1 MKDNLFKRIWNKNF
15 VKATDR
21 LDKFADDIG
30 GLQGHF
36 SWKKFDKNKNLI
48 GESGVHNDITNL
60 SKSTVIRL
68 LAQGMPKYRTTAI
81 DPTKYKISRMRFGN
95 ASYKNPINTGYNF
108 GGVNNED
115 MEFAKK
121 LYYYDS
127 TENVYRPNE
136 NNGIGKNSITNFK
149 SAGGKISTAFSSD
162 ASSIIK
168 REFYTADAYK
178 ADPPTNN
185 YAYPSDKFGSLA
197 IGSVSIPID
206 KTSVYFS
213 YLNIYSNEAKLY
225 PPAHNSL
232 KVTLRFFN
240 LGNSTNYTQIFTS
253 SDIDKKIYNRSL
265 TGNIFTSN
273 IPNNDTNFIT
283 NNQLSL
289 VYDNN
294 LQLWKIMFTLKDNYL
309 TQNFTNNTA
318 KILGRITIEYNVGQ
332 YNIINSIVPRT
343 GVNSGS
349 PSNRFTSE
357 DYYSMVSSVY
367 DSSPTD
373 FIDDYS
379 VIFSSIMNVDQGNG
393 QAGNNLP
400 VIYTEAYLFNDLDDL
415 FSSITYPL
423 FPIGVDNEY
432 NSSNITDLNA
442 SRAFIKTSNDAYLFQ
457 WTIKALI

>member
-15 VKATDR
+15 VKATDK

-36 SWKKFDKNKNLI
+36 SWKKFNKNNQMI
-48 GESGVHNDITNL
+48 GESGIHNDITNL

-68 LAQGMPKYRTTAI
+68 LAQGMPKYRTTII

-95 ASYKNPINTGYNF
+95 ASYKDNNNYNL
-108 GGVNNED
+108 GGVKNED
-115 MEFAKK
+115 MEFVKK

-136 NNGIGKNSITNFK
+136 NNGIGKDNANNFK
-149 SAGGKISTAFSSD
+149 SAGGKISNVFLSD
-162 ASSIIK
+162 VNSIIK
-168 REFYTADAYK
+168 KEFYTSEAYR
-178 ADPPTNN
+178 DNSLLVDN
-185 YAYPSDKFGSLA
+185 YSYPSDKFGSLSV
-197 IGSVSIPID
+197 GNVSIPID
-206 KTSVYFS
+206 KTSIYFS
-213 YLNIYSNEAKLY
+213 YLNTYSNEAKLY

-232 KVTLRFFN
+232 KITLRFFN
-240 LGNSTNYTQIFTS
+240 LGNNTNYTQVFAP

-273 IPNNDTNFIT
+273 IPNNDTNYIT
-283 NNQLSL
+283 NNQVTLT
-289 VYDNN
+289 YDNN

-318 KILGRITIEYNVGQ
+318 KVLGRITIEYNIGQ
-332 YNIINSIVPRT
+332 YNIINSIIPRN
-343 GVNSGS
+343 GINAGS
-349 PSNRFTSE
+349 SVNRFSSE
-357 DYYSMVSSVY
+357 DYYNMVSSVY

-393 QAGNNLP
+393 QAGNSLP
-400 VIYTEAYLFNDLDDL
+400 VIYTEAYLFNELDDL